1 MTGFGTIAV
10 GRLALVENPANPGNS
25 ASQPASS
32 GQAPRTLTLTGQE
45 SLPASTAT
53 TLAALQAKAADILG
67 LAGAFVPMAF
77 TDKTDLT
84 GYYTVASA
92 SVNEI
97 NWTGECATAD
107 WTLNLNRAGS
117 DTEVD
122 IESRLSGGI
131 RNNSFS
137 ATGSRWHAPPIGH
150 DAYWSGTGSSPTAV
164 TRTGSDGAMT
174 VYLGLPTPC
183 IPRYD
188 CTVGNYLNGRVRF
201 TDTNGAERSGTSF
214 PTTVTGWTLHTAL
227 VRVQPIA
234 SSGILS
240 IDAWTGGAWQ
250 TKNWDIQLGGV
261 SLGTPKSV
269 SLLRNEPEIVVLRL
283 LWSRTPG
290 RVTAD
295 VTLRRGS
302 RFAELYIQAEVA
314 ATLKVV
320 RGTLETGASGGGGA
334 YVTAAS
340 NDGAGNKYIVG
351 SALTNTA
358 DTTNGG
364 ISLAATT
371 TLDAFVGAVAG
382 GTGAVTGDQANDLF
396 QQYCSA
402 PAELVQAVRR

>member
-1 MTGFGTIAV
+1 MTGFGTISV
-10 GRLALVENPANPGNS
+10 GRVALVEFPATPASS

-32 GQAPRTLTLTGQE
+32 GQAPRTLTLAGQE
-45 SLPASTAT
+45 SLPAAAT
-53 TLAALQAKAADILG
+53 TSLAALQAKHADILG
-67 LAGAFVPMAF
+67 LTGAFVPVTF
-77 TDKTDLT
+77 TDKTDLN
-84 GYYTVASA
+84 GYYSVASA
-92 SVNEI
+92 NADAI
-97 NWTGECATAD
+97 NWNGETATAT
-107 WTLNLNRAGS
+107 WTMSLARAGT

-122 IESRLSGGI
+122 VESRLTGGI

-150 DAYWSGTGSSPTAV
+150 DSYWSGTGSTPSTV
-164 TRTGSDGAMT
+164 VRTGSDGAMT

-188 CTVGNYLNGRVRF
+188 CPVGSYLNGRCRF
-201 TDTNGAERSGTSF
+201 TDTNGFERSGIMF
-214 PTTVTGWTLHTAL
+214 GTTVTGWTLHNGL

-240 IDAWTGGAWQ
+240 IDAYTGGAWQ
-250 TKNWDIQLGGV
+250 TKNWDVQLGGV
-261 SLGTPKSV
+261 SLGAPKTV
-269 SLLRNEPEIVVLRL
+269 SLLRNEPEIIVLRL
-283 LWSRTPG
+283 LWSRSPG

-320 RGTLETGASGGGGA
+320 RGTTETGASGGGGA
-334 YVTAAS
+334 YVTANA
-340 NDGAGNKYIVG
+340 NDGAGNRYIVG

-358 DTTNGG
+358 DTT
-364 ISLAATT
+364 
-371 TLDAFVGAVAG
+371 TLDAFVGVVAAGSGAVAG
-382 GTGAVTGDQANDLF
+382 DLAADLF
-396 QQYCSA
+396 SQYCSA

>member
-1 MTGFGTIAV
+1 MTFGTVAV
-10 GRLALVENPANPGNS
+10 GRLSLVEIPANAAAS
-25 ASQPASS
+25 AAQPASS
-32 GQAPRTLTLTGQE
+32 GQAPRTLSLTGQE
-45 SLPASTAT
+45 SLPASSAT
-53 TLAALQAKAADILG
+53 SIAALQAKQADLLG
-67 LAGAFVPMAF
+67 IVDAVVPVVF
-77 TDKTDLT
+77 TDKTDLS

-92 SVNEI
+92 GTNEI
-97 NWTGECATAD
+97 NWTGEVVTVD
-107 WTLNLNRAGS
+107 WTLGLIRAGS

-122 IESRLSGGI
+122 IESRLTGGV

-137 ATGSRWHAPPIGH
+137 ASGARWHAPPIGH
-150 DAYWSGTGSSPTAV
+150 DAYWSGTGSTPSTV
-164 TRTGSDGAMT
+164 TRTGADGAMT

-188 CTVGNYLNGRVRF
+188 CTVANYLNGRVRF
-201 TDTNGAERSGTSF
+201 VDSGGFERSGIMFGT
-214 PTTVTGWTLHTAL
+214 PVTGWTLHNAL

-250 TKNWDIQLGGV
+250 TKNWDVLIGGV
-261 SLGTPKSV
+261 SLGAPKTI
-269 SLLRNEPEIVVLRL
+269 SLLRNEPEIVVIRL
-283 LWSRTPG
+283 LWSRSPG

-295 VTLRRGS
+295 ITLRRGS
-302 RFAELYIQAEVA
+302 RFAEFYIQAEVA

-320 RGTLETGASGGGGA
+320 RGTTEAGSSGGGGA
-334 YVTAAS
+334 YVTATS
-340 NDGAGNKYIVG
+340 NDGAGNKFIVG

-371 TLDAFVGAVAG
+371 TLDAFVGVVAG
-382 GTGAVTGDQANDLF
+382 GSGAVSGDLAADLF
-396 QQYCSA
+396 GQYCSA